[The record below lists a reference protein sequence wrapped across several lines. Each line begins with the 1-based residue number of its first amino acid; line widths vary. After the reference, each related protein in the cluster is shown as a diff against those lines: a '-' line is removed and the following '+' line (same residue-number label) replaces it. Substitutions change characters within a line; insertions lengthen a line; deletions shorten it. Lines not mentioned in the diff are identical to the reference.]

1 MPRKLRSLSSEG
13 RLLLNIGLEGSDQK
27 PVSVSKT
34 VKVGLKSKIKSC
46 LNFLFTSSDD
56 DLIESIVSNCRLAST
71 ELMSNIFSL
80 NDLPKLIDRFIINI
94 ILLILKS
101 PRDSKK
107 VAKYHE
113 AKKQYKLYLN
123 VATTSFKNGDHNTA
137 WLINES
143 LNHFAISSLQIP
155 LNSKRFGTG
164 IKSKRDLKD
173 FFSVAKKEY
182 GSFNSC
188 FRKHIEK
195 VPHVPNNDFIP
206 IVPVLHMYSK
216 RTNEHLKATKTLG
229 MAQEETRKYK
239 ENKKNIEDLIEIY
252 SNHFKSTEE
261 GCIFAKE
268 VSLGLYKNPVSL
280 PLNVVKNPLLNV
292 KKTKRVL
299 RSDVQL
305 GCANF
310 ADLCF
315 LSKEVLKSKQ
325 SMKALKQKNGKIAK
339 LKKTKCLKSQCGSG
353 WRSINAY
360 RLALNRKRSKL
371 GR

>member
-1 MPRKLRSLSSEG
+1 MPKKLRSLSSEG
-13 RLLLNIGLEGSDQK
+13 KLLLNVGLEGSK
-27 PVSVSKT
+27 LS

-56 DLIESIVSNCRLAST
+56 ELIESIVSNCRLAST

-216 RTNEHLKATKTLG
+216 RTNEHLKATETLG
-229 MAQEETRKYK
+229 MAQGEKRKYK

-252 SNHFKSTEE
+252 SNHFKSNEDSLL
-261 GCIFAKE
+261 GFDKE
-268 VSLGLYKNPVSL
+268 VSLGLYKKPVSL
-280 PLNVVKNPLLNV
+280 PLNVVKNPLLNARNV
-292 KKTKRVL
+292 MTKKGAL
-299 RSDVQL
+299 CSDAQL

-310 ADLCF
+310 SDLCF
-315 LSKEVLKSKQ
+315 LSKEVLKSKH
-325 SMKALKQKNGKIAK
+325 SFKAPKLNKAKNTSNANK
-339 LKKTKCLKSQCGSG
+339 LKKTKGLKSQCGSG

-360 RLALNRKRSKL
+360 RLALKRSNQAT
-371 GR
+371 